1 MPLMMLLQAG
11 GLALV
16 LSLGGPAVAAGDAG
30 LPAPKPPSQVQLDKS
45 PRCEPAKVNE
55 CRTTCDRKKY
65 DVASKDEVA
74 KKQYECKQDCI
85 RGC

>member
-1 MPLMMLLQAG
+1 MPLSKLLQAG
-11 GLALV
+11 GLALA
-16 LSLGGPAVAAGDAG
+16 LTLGGPAWAAGDAG
-30 LPAPKPPSQVQLDKS
+30 LPLPKPSSQAPIDKS
-45 PRCEPAKVNE
+45 QRCEPAKVTE

-65 DVASKDEVA
+65 DTTNKDDVA

>member
-1 MPLMMLLQAG
+1 MPLTKLLQAG
-11 GLALV
+11 ALSLALNF
-16 LSLGGPAVAAGDAG
+16 GAPALAAGDVG
-30 LPAPKPPSQVQLDKS
+30 LPAPKPSTQAPVDKS
-45 PRCEPAKVNE
+45 PRCEPAKVTE

-65 DVASKDEVA
+65 DVTGKDEVA

>member
-1 MPLMMLLQAG
+1 MSLTKLLQAG
-11 GLALV
+11 GLALA
-16 LSLGGPAVAAGDAG
+16 LALGGAAAARDAG
-30 LPAPKPPSQVQLDKS
+30 MPAPKPPTQAQLDKS

-55 CRTTCDRKKY
+55 CRTTCDRQKY
-65 DVASKDEVA
+65 EVTGKDDLA

>member
-1 MPLMMLLQAG
+1 MSLIKLLQAG
-11 GLALV
+11 GLALA
-16 LSLGGPAVAAGDAG
+16 LTLGGAAVAAGDAG
-30 LPAPKPPSQVQLDKS
+30 MPAPKPPVQAQLDKS

-65 DVASKDEVA
+65 EATGKDDLA

>member
-1 MPLMMLLQAG
+1 MPLMKLLHAG
-11 GLALV
+11 GLAMALTFG
-16 LSLGGPAVAAGDAG
+16 SPVASAADAG
-30 LPAPKPPSQVQLDKS
+30 LPAPRPLSQVPVDKS

-65 DVASKDEVA
+65 EATDKSEVA
-74 KKQYECKQDCI
+74 RKQYECKQECI